1 MRKPK
6 PWLVRLALSFA
17 LLIIVALAHTR
28 SGEGDGFSS
37 GLWHPASG
45 LGVAQRWPAGRFSL
59 RSAGALIA
67 LSGVVDRWHAL
78 AAGWA

>member
-1 MRKPK
+1 MREPK

-17 LLIIVALAHTR
+17 LLIVALAHTR
-28 SGEGDGFSS
+28 SGEGDGFLS

-59 RSAGALIA
+59 GSAGALIA